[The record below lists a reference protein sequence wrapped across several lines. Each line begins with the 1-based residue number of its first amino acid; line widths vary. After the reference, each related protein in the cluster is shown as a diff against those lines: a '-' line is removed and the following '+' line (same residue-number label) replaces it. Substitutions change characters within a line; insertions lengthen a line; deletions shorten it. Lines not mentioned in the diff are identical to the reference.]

1 MSTQDESEFK
11 NKIRSVQISRRNF
24 LKLSSGAIGAVAAS
38 KFLAGCAPQP
48 TAEPAAVPAV
58 VETAAPAAA
67 AVAEP
72 TGSVTF
78 LSAENLVGQW
88 DPYNNTSLAHDRLQQ
103 FAYDNLVYRDENL
116 KLVPGLAESWGL
128 VDDKTWEF
136 KLRKGVKFHDGQD
149 FTAKDVK
156 ASIEH
161 ASNPDTVASFYY
173 VRQLEGEVVDDYT
186 VRIHTGEPYAALVA
200 AALCAG
206 QGAPITCAED
216 LEKGPE
222 WMQQKFNG
230 TGAFKWVRYGGEAE
244 GVVLE
249 PNLDYWGGPYN
260 QKGKIKQFTF
270 RYVGDAAARM
280 AALQTGEAQMID
292 RVEPDETSLIESDPN
307 LKIWRSINMEAKWL
321 SMRLNM
327 PPMDN
332 KLLRQAICYAM
343 DRETIVKNVLFGS
356 GKVTDSCLTSTQ
368 DFYAADPTFPSYN
381 PEKAKQLL
389 SDAGYPNGEGLPE
402 LSVMFSVGFY
412 PKNKEIGEFFIQN
425 LTDVGIKA
433 KLTLM
438 EVAAYNQ
445 NLFIHD
451 SFHIV
456 DHGWFLAAPDP
467 DGIFNSLFLQGLTT
481 GANVKEVNDL
491 ITKQSTTMDIDA
503 RGKVIRDE
511 LVPAM
516 IDNVIEFPYLQSEMI
531 TGYSGKLQG
540 LNIGPTSYWFL
551 EKCSI

>member
-1 MSTQDESEFK
+1 MSDK
-11 NKIRSVQISRRNF
+11 NELPEKAKSINISRREF
-24 LKLSSGAIGAVAAS
+24 LKFAGSAAGGVAVS
-38 KFLAGCAPQP
+38 RFLAGCAPASTP
-48 TAEPAAVPAV
+48 APAA
-58 VETAAPAAA
+58 TSAPAAA
-67 AVAEP
+67 GP

-103 FAYDNLVYRDENL
+103 QVYDNLVERDENL
-116 KLVPGLAESWGL
+116 ELVPGLATSWSAI
-128 VDDKTWEF
+128 DDTTWEF
-136 KLRKGVKFHDGQD
+136 KLRQGVKFHDGQD
-149 FTAKDVK
+149 FTAQDVK

-186 VRIHTGEPYAALVA
+186 VRIHTGKPYAALVS

-206 QGAPITCAED
+206 QGAPITCHQD
-216 LEKGPE
+216 LEKGSE
-222 WMQQKFNG
+222 WMQSKFNG
-230 TGAFKWVRYGGEAE
+230 TGPYKWVRYGGEGE
-244 GVVLE
+244 GVVLTA
-249 PNLDYWGGPYN
+249 NTDYWGGVYD
-260 QKGKIKQFTF
+260 QKPKIKDFIF
-270 RYVGDAAARM
+270 RYVGDAAART

-292 RVEPDETSLIESDPN
+292 RVEPDETQLIESDPN

-321 SMRLNM
+321 SMRVNY

-332 KLLRQAICYAM
+332 KLLRQAIFYAI
-343 DRETIVKNVLFGS
+343 DRDTIVNDILFKS
-356 GKVTDSCLTSTQ
+356 GKPTDSYLTSSQ
-368 DFYAADPTFPSYN
+368 DFYKPDPNFPTYN
-381 PEKAKQLL
+381 PDKAKQLL

-402 LSVMFSVGFY
+402 LTVMFSVGFY
-412 PKNKEIGEFFIQN
+412 PKNKEIGEFFIRN
-425 LTDVGIKA
+425 LEDIGIKP

-481 GANVKEVNDL
+481 GANDPDVNAA
-491 ITKQSTTMDIDA
+491 IEKQSTTMDPGE
-503 RGKVIRDE
+503 RGTVIQNE
-511 LVPAM
+511 LVPLL
-516 IDNVIEFPYLQSEMI
+516 IDRVIEIPYLQSEMI
-531 TGYSGKLQG
+531 TGYTSKLNG
-540 LNIGPTSYWFL
+540 LNITPTSYWFM
-551 EKCSI
+551 EKCSLT

>member
-1 MSTQDESEFK
+1 
-11 NKIRSVQISRRNF
+11 
-24 LKLSSGAIGAVAAS
+24 
-38 KFLAGCAPQP
+38 
-48 TAEPAAVPAV
+48 
-58 VETAAPAAA
+58 
-67 AVAEP
+67 
-72 TGSVTF
+72 

-103 FAYDNLVYRDENL
+103 FAYDNLVYRNENL
-116 KLVPGLAESWGL
+116 ELVPGLAESWGL
-128 VDDKTWEF
+128 VDDTTWEF

-161 ASNPDTVASFYY
+161 ASDPSTVASFYY
-173 VRQLEGEVVDDYT
+173 AGKIEGEVVDDYT
-186 VRIHTGEPYAALVA
+186 VRLHTEKPYAALVA

-222 WMQQKFNG
+222 WMQSKFNG
-230 TGAFKWVRYGGEAE
+230 TGAYKWVGYGGEE
-244 GVVLE
+244 GGVTLTVN
-249 PNLDYWGGPYN
+249 PDYWGGPYN
-260 QKGKIKQFTF
+260 TTGKIKDFTF

-307 LKIWRSINMEAKWL
+307 LKVWRSINMEAKWL
-321 SMRLNM
+321 SMRVNM

-332 KLLRQAICYAM
+332 KLLRQAITYAM
-343 DRETIVKNVLFGS
+343 DRETIVNNVLFGS
-356 GKVTDSCLTSTQ
+356 GKVTDSYLTSTQ
-368 DFYAADPTFPSYN
+368 DFYKADPNFPTYN

-389 SDAGYPNGEGLPE
+389 SDAGYPNGEGLPV
-402 LSVMFSVGFY
+402 LTVMFSVGFY
-412 PKNKEIGEFFIQN
+412 PKNKEIGEFFIKN
-425 LTDVGIKA
+425 LEDVGIKA
-433 KLTLM
+433 ELTLM

-481 GANVKEVNDL
+481 GANFPEVNAA
-491 ITKQSTTMDIDA
+491 IEKQGSTMDPAA
-503 RGKVIRDE
+503 REKVVQDE
-511 LVPAM
+511 LVPVM
-516 IDNVIEFPYLQSEMI
+516 IDSVIEFPYLQSEMI
-531 TGYSGKLQG
+531 TGYSGNLQG

-551 EKCSI
+551 EKCSLA

>member
-1 MSTQDESEFK
+1 MSSQNDDFAK
-11 NKIRSVQISRRNF
+11 KIKSINISRRDF
-24 LKLSSGAIGAVAAS
+24 LKFAGGALGAVAAS
-38 KFLAGCAPQP
+38 QLAGCTPKATEVPV
-48 TAEPAAVPAV
+48 AETVAADAATAVPS
-58 VETAAPAAA
+58 
-67 AVAEP
+67 VAEP
-72 TGSVTF
+72 TGSITF

-103 FAYDNLVYRDENL
+103 FVYDNLVYRDEDL
-116 KLVPGLAESWGL
+116 KLVPGLAESWDL
-128 VDDKTWEF
+128 VDDTTLEF

-173 VRQLEGEVVDDYT
+173 ARPLEVEVVDDYT
-186 VRIHTGEPYAALVA
+186 ARIHTGDPYAALVS

-206 QGAPITCAED
+206 QGAPIACAED
-216 LEKGPE
+216 LEKGDE
-222 WMQQKFNG
+222 WMQKKFNG
-230 TGAFKWVRYGGEAE
+230 TGAFKWNRYGGEAE
-244 GVVLE
+244 GVVLD
-249 PNLDYWGGPYN
+249 PNMDYWGGPYN
-260 QKGKIKQFTF
+260 TKPKIKQFTF

-292 RVEPDETSLIESDPN
+292 RVEPDEVSLIESDPN
-307 LKIWRSINMEAKWL
+307 LKVWRSINMEAKWL

-327 PPMDN
+327 APMDN
-332 KLLRQAICYAM
+332 KLLRQAIFYAI
-343 DRETIVKNVLFGS
+343 DRETIVNDILFGS
-356 GKVTDSCLTSTQ
+356 GKVTDSYLTSSQ
-368 DFYAADPTFPSYN
+368 DFYAPDPNFPSYN
-381 PEKAKQLL
+381 PDKAKQLL
-389 SDAGYPNGEGLPE
+389 SDAGYPNGEGLEE
-402 LSVMFSVGFY
+402 LTVMFSVGFY

-425 LTDVGIKA
+425 LTDIGIKA

-481 GANVKEVNDL
+481 GADVKEVNDAIL
-491 ITKQSTTMDIDA
+491 KQGATMDPEA

-511 LVPAM
+511 LVPAL
-516 IDNVIEFPYLQSEMI
+516 IDNVIEIPYLQSEMI

-551 EKCSI
+551 EKISI

>member
-1 MSTQDESEFK
+1 MSSQK
-11 NKIRSVQISRRNF
+11 NLDLDKKIKNAHISRRDF
-24 LKLSSGAIGAVAAS
+24 LKFSGGAFGAMVAS
-38 KFLAGCAPQP
+38 QLVGCAPKATEVP
-48 TAEPAAVPAV
+48 TEAVAPVAGTAVSAA
-58 VETAAPAAA
+58 
-67 AVAEP
+67 AEP

-103 FAYDNLVYRDENL
+103 FVYNNLVDRDEDL
-116 KLVPGLAESWGL
+116 KLVPGLAESWSL

-173 VRQLEGEVVDDYT
+173 ARQLEVEVVDDYT
-186 VRIHTGEPYAALVA
+186 ARIHTGEPYAALVS

-206 QGAPITCAED
+206 QGAPIACAED
-216 LEKGPE
+216 IEKGSE
-222 WMQQKFNG
+222 WMQKKFNG
-230 TGAFKWVRYGGEAE
+230 TGAFKWNRYGGEAE
-244 GVVLE
+244 GVVLD
-249 PNLDYWGGPYN
+249 PNMDYWGGPYN
-260 QKGKIKQFTF
+260 TKAKIKQFTF
-270 RYVGDAAARM
+270 RYVGDASARM

-292 RVEPDETSLIESDPN
+292 RVEPDEVSSIESNPDT
-307 LKIWRSINMEAKWL
+307 KVWRSINMEAKWL

-327 PPMDN
+327 APMDN
-332 KLLRQAICYAM
+332 KLLRQAIFYAI
-343 DRETIVKNVLFGS
+343 DRETIVKNILFGS
-356 GKVTDSCLTSTQ
+356 GKVTDSYLTSSQ
-368 DFYAADPTFPSYN
+368 DFYAPDPKFPTYN

-389 SDAGYPNGEGLPE
+389 SDAGYPNGEGLDE

-425 LTDVGIKA
+425 LTDIGIKA

-481 GANVKEVNDL
+481 GANVTEVNDL
-491 ITKQSTTMDIDA
+491 IKKQGATMDTEA

-516 IDNVIEFPYLQSEMI
+516 IDNVIEIPYLQSEMI
-531 TGYSGKLQG
+531 TGYTNKLKG

-551 EKCSI
+551 EKCSIS